1 MSLKAMTKK
10 TKYITIA
17 VALCFILAGI
27 LICTGVLLATG
38 FDLSKLDNSVYT
50 TSSYE
55 FKDEIDAIN
64 IDCAVTDVTIE
75 LSKDNLCT
83 VTCFED
89 ETLPHTVTLQE
100 GTLNITSTKTKW
112 YTHIKPFSFK
122 SSAVIIC
129 LPEDIYKTLN
139 ASVSTGSISL
149 QNISAD
155 EIKLTAS
162 TGDISIIN
170 AKQCENID
178 ATVSTGDI
186 NILSTVCNKLT
197 TKATTGSSGGEDKK
211 DNTVNFNELKALII
225 KSADIVNA
233 YYEKINA
240 RLTGEYVAQ
249 SDYGTFVELTEGQF
263 KATSTDI
270 EQLFTNLQQI
280 ITDIDNVE
288 STLIEVNACIKSG
301 LLYYNEAGIPIFGL
315 EIGQTNEVDGVKVFS
330 QYARFTADRLVF
342 YDYNGREMAYISDK
356 KLYIDNIEV
365 ASSFS
370 IGGFVETVQ
379 PDLSVVKR
387 WVGGEGQW
395 Q

>member
-1 MSLKAMTKK
+1 MS
-10 TKYITIA
+10 
-17 VALCFILAGI
+17 
-27 LICTGVLLATG
+27 
-38 FDLSKLDNSVYT
+38 
-50 TSSYE
+50 
-55 FKDEIDAIN
+55 IN
-64 IDCAVTDVTIE
+64 
-75 LSKDNLCT
+75 L
-83 VTCFED
+83 
-89 ETLPHTVTLQE
+89 TLP
-100 GTLNITSTKTKW
+100 NITGTTPDEKLKQMQ
-112 YTHIKPFSFK
+112 SF
-122 SSAVIIC
+122 
-129 LPEDIYKTLN
+129 LYKTVEQLNWALN
-139 ASVSTGSISL
+139 AIETGG
-149 QNISAD
+149 
-155 EIKLTAS
+155 
-162 TGDISIIN
+162 TGAVVMQSKN
-170 AKQCENID
+170 A
-178 ATVSTGDI
+178 AGS
-186 NILSTVCNKLT
+186 
-197 TKATTGSSGGEDKK
+197 SSGGEDKK

-370 IGGFVETVQ
+370 MGGFVEAVQ
-379 PDLSVVKR
+379 SDLSVVKR